1 MNRKLLSLVAASAVI
16 LSACTNPTEE
26 VKEEINRKIE
36 EEVGKAVDSATETAR
51 NEAENLL
58 NKGAEEVSNI
68 IGGFLGSESG
78 SSETEVST
86 GDMLP
91 AELVRCYDGD
101 TVTIRLDVNNDGR
114 TEELST
120 RLLLINSPEVDSN
133 SPFAHE
139 AGERACQLLQNG
151 NVTVELAS
159 GSIYDKYDRL
169 LTYIYADGVSIQETL
184 LREGLARVAY
194 VYPPNTKYLD
204 EYEAAEALARSEK
217 LGIWSIDG
225 YVVGENGFNE

>member
-1 MNRKLLSLVAASAVI
+1 MNRKFLSLAAASVML

-26 VKEEINRKIE
+26 VKEEFNRKVE
-36 EEVGKAVDSATETAR
+36 EEIGKAVDSATETAR
-51 NEAENLL
+51 QEAESLL
-58 NKGAEEVSNI
+58 DKGAEEVSNI
-68 IGGFLGSESG
+68 IGGFLGSETDLT
-78 SSETEVST
+78 ETVVST
-86 GDMLP
+86 GDTLP

-133 SPFAHE
+133 SPFSHE

-151 NVTVELAS
+151 HVTVELAS

-169 LTYIYADGVSIQETL
+169 LTYIYADGVNVQETL

-194 VYPPNTKYLD
+194 VYPPNTKYL
-204 EYEAAEALARSEK
+204 EEFEAAEALARDKK

-225 YVVGENGFNE
+225 YVTGENGFNE